1 MNGTA
6 DRTGALG
13 AANAAGTVTTFE
25 QLENKIRASEKAY
38 DLNKITQAYE
48 VAEKAHDGQKRT
60 SGDPYITHPLAVA
73 SILLDFC
80 MDTDTICAALLHD
93 VVEDTEVTLEELR
106 KKFGDDVALMVDGVT
121 KIGLVPLNSKEEQHA
136 ENIRKILMAMSKD
149 IRVIIIKLADRL
161 HNMRTLAA
169 RPPHKQ
175 RKTSLETMNFYAP
188 IAHRLGMS
196 DVKEEMEDIAIHY
209 LDPYGCKEVEE
220 QIALHKEERDAF
232 IDSIKARIRERIT
245 DIKPEPIIEGRVKSI
260 YSIYKKVYVKN
271 KKFDEIYDI
280 YAVRVIVQSVIE
292 CYNVLGVIHDMFRPI
307 PYRFKDYIATPKPNR
322 YQSLHTTVIGREGIP
337 FEVQIR
343 TVEMHNTAQ
352 YGVAA
357 HWKYKAGLSGS
368 VSGEKRFD
376 WIRQLLERQQEAD
389 DVEAITDAIKTDL
402 AQDEV
407 FAFTPKGDVISL
419 PLGATVIDFAYTIH
433 TQVGNKMTG
442 AKVGGR
448 MVSFDYEIKTGDI
461 VEILTSGSPNY
472 GPNRNWLEIAKT
484 TEAKSKIRSWFKKEC
499 RDENIVRGREELER
513 EFRRNGIA
521 TEPELL
527 QSAAQRQ
534 RLSSVD
540 DLYAAIGY
548 GGVSLSKIIQRI
560 KEEQLRNH
568 KELQSAQ
575 AAASADPQENIAETN
590 RRSRRKGIVVE
601 GVDNCLVKFAQ
612 CCNPLPGDPIIGF
625 VTRGFG
631 VSIHKQDCI
640 NVINNMDNPDN
651 KDRWIKASWAGVDDS
666 TYRATIDVIAEDRIT
681 IFADITTAIA
691 ANHIPLHE
699 LNAHHLKNGNT
710 NLVVT
715 VEIAGMEQ
723 LSNVMGRLQKIP
735 GVISVERTGK
745 L

>member
-1 MNGTA
+1 MTSQ
-6 DRTGALG
+6 TG
-13 AANAAGTVTTFE
+13 AAGTAVKTFE
-25 QLENKIRASEKAY
+25 QLVEKIRASEKPY
-38 DLNKITQAYE
+38 DLEKITQAYK
-48 VAEKAHDGQKRT
+48 VAEKAHEGQLRT

-73 SILLDFC
+73 SILLDYC

-93 VVEDTEVTLEELR
+93 TVEDTDVTLDELR
-106 KKFGDDVALMVDGVT
+106 KKFGEDVALMVDGVT
-121 KIGLVPLNSKEEQHA
+121 KIGLVPLVSKEEQQA

-169 RPPHKQ
+169 RPPEKQ

-232 IDSIKARIRERIT
+232 IDSIKKRIRERIS

-271 KKFDEIYDI
+271 KRFDEIYDI

-357 HWKYKAGLSGS
+357 HWKYKAGISGN

-389 DVEAITDAIKTDL
+389 DVEAIADAIKTDL
-402 AQDEV
+402 SPDEV
-407 FAFTPKGDVISL
+407 FVFTPKGDVVAL
-419 PLGATVIDFAYTIH
+419 PTGATVLDFAYHIH

-448 MVSFDYEIKTGDI
+448 MVSFDYVVHTGEI

-472 GPNRNWLEIAKT
+472 GPNRNWIEIAKT

-499 RDENIVRGREELER
+499 REENIERGREELER
-513 EFRRNGIA
+513 EFKRNNIA
-521 TEPELL
+521 ITPELL
-527 QSAAQRQ
+527 QTSASRQ
-534 RLSSVD
+534 RLDSVD

-548 GGVSLSKIIQRI
+548 GGVSMAKIVQRI
-560 KEEQLRNH
+560 KEDQLRNH
-568 KELQSAQ
+568 KEQQAIQ
-575 AAASADPQENIAETN
+575 AAAENPMESISENN
-590 RRSRRKGIVVE
+590 RRSRKKGIIIE
-601 GVDNCLVKFAQ
+601 GMENCLVKFAQ

-631 VSIHKQDCI
+631 VSIHKQDCV
-640 NVINNMDNPDN
+640 NVVNNRDDPEN
-651 KDRWIKASWAGVDDS
+651 KDRWLKATWAGVEDS

-681 IFADITTAIA
+681 IFVDITTAIA
-691 ANHIPLHE
+691 ANHIPLQE
-699 LNAHHLKNGNT
+699 MNGHHLKNGNLD
-710 NLVVT
+710 LVVT
-715 VEIAGMEQ
+715 VEIAGVEQ
-723 LSNVMGRLQKIP
+723 LSNVMGRIQKIP

-745 L
+745 Q

>member
-1 MNGTA
+1 MTSQ
-6 DRTGALG
+6 TG
-13 AANAAGTVTTFE
+13 AAGTAVKTFE
-25 QLENKIRASEKAY
+25 QLVEKIRASEKPY
-38 DLNKITQAYE
+38 DLEKITQAYK
-48 VAEKAHDGQKRT
+48 VAEKAHEGQLRT

-73 SILLDFC
+73 SILLDYC

-93 VVEDTEVTLEELR
+93 TVEDTDVTLDELR
-106 KKFGDDVALMVDGVT
+106 KKFGEDVALMVDGVT
-121 KIGLVPLNSKEEQHA
+121 KIGLVPLVSKEEQQA

-169 RPPHKQ
+169 RPPEKQ

-232 IDSIKARIRERIT
+232 IDSIKKRIRERIS

-271 KKFDEIYDI
+271 KRFDEIYDI

-357 HWKYKAGLSGS
+357 HWKYKAGISGN

-389 DVEAITDAIKTDL
+389 DVEAIADAIKTDL
-402 AQDEV
+402 SPDEV
-407 FAFTPKGDVISL
+407 FVFTPKGDVVAL
-419 PLGATVIDFAYTIH
+419 PTGATVLDFAYHIH

-448 MVSFDYEIKTGDI
+448 MVSFDYVVHTGEI

-472 GPNRNWLEIAKT
+472 GPNRNWIEIAKT

-499 RDENIVRGREELER
+499 REENIERGREELER
-513 EFRRNGIA
+513 EFKRNNIA
-521 TEPELL
+521 ITPELL
-527 QSAAQRQ
+527 QTSASRQ
-534 RLSSVD
+534 RLDSVD
-540 DLYAAIGY
+540 DLYL
-548 GGVSLSKIIQRI
+548 SL
-560 KEEQLRNH
+560 
-568 KELQSAQ
+568 
-575 AAASADPQENIAETN
+575 
-590 RRSRRKGIVVE
+590 
-601 GVDNCLVKFAQ
+601 
-612 CCNPLPGDPIIGF
+612 
-625 VTRGFG
+625 
-631 VSIHKQDCI
+631 IHI
-640 NVINNMDNPDN
+640 
-651 KDRWIKASWAGVDDS
+651 
-666 TYRATIDVIAEDRIT
+666 
-681 IFADITTAIA
+681 
-691 ANHIPLHE
+691 
-699 LNAHHLKNGNT
+699 
-710 NLVVT
+710 
-715 VEIAGMEQ
+715 
-723 LSNVMGRLQKIP
+723 
-735 GVISVERTGK
+735 
-745 L
+745 

>member
-1 MNGTA
+1 MTSQ
-6 DRTGALG
+6 TG
-13 AANAAGTVTTFE
+13 AAGTAVKTFE
-25 QLENKIRASEKAY
+25 QLVEKIRASEKPY
-38 DLNKITQAYE
+38 DLEKITQAYK
-48 VAEKAHDGQKRT
+48 VAEKAHEGQLRT

-73 SILLDFC
+73 SILLDYC

-93 VVEDTEVTLEELR
+93 TVEDTDVTLDELR
-106 KKFGDDVALMVDGVT
+106 KKFGEDVALMVDGVT
-121 KIGLVPLNSKEEQHA
+121 KIGLVPLVSKEEQQA

-169 RPPHKQ
+169 RPPEKQ

-232 IDSIKARIRERIT
+232 IDSIKKRIRERIS

-271 KKFDEIYDI
+271 KRFDEIYDI

-357 HWKYKAGLSGS
+357 HWKYKAGISGN

-389 DVEAITDAIKTDL
+389 DVEAIADAIKTDL
-402 AQDEV
+402 SPDEV
-407 FAFTPKGDVISL
+407 FVFTPKGDVVAL
-419 PLGATVIDFAYTIH
+419 PTGATVLDFAYHIH

-448 MVSFDYEIKTGDI
+448 MVSFDYVVHTGEI
-461 VEILTSGSPNY
+461 VEILTSGPPNS
-472 GPNRNWLEIAKT
+472 GPNRNWIEIAKT

-499 RDENIVRGREELER
+499 REENIERGREELER
-513 EFRRNGIA
+513 EFKRNNIA
-521 TEPELL
+521 ITPELL
-527 QSAAQRQ
+527 QTSASRQ
-534 RLSSVD
+534 RLDSVD

-548 GGVSLSKIIQRI
+548 GGVSMAKIVQRI
-560 KEEQLRNH
+560 KEDQLRNH
-568 KELQSAQ
+568 KEQQAIQ
-575 AAASADPQENIAETN
+575 AAAENPMESISENN
-590 RRSRRKGIVVE
+590 RRSRKKGIIIE
-601 GVDNCLVKFAQ
+601 GMENCLVKFAQ

-631 VSIHKQDCI
+631 VSIHKQDCV
-640 NVINNMDNPDN
+640 NVVNNRDDPEN
-651 KDRWIKASWAGVDDS
+651 KDRWLKATWAGVEDS

-691 ANHIPLHE
+691 ANHIPLQE
-699 LNAHHLKNGNT
+699 MNGHHLKNGNLD
-710 NLVVT
+710 LVVT
-715 VEIAGMEQ
+715 VEIAGVEQ
-723 LSNVMGRLQKIP
+723 LSNVMGRIQKIP

-745 L
+745 Q

>member
-1 MNGTA
+1 MTSQ
-6 DRTGALG
+6 TG
-13 AANAAGTVTTFE
+13 AAGTAVKTFE
-25 QLENKIRASEKAY
+25 QLVEKIRASEKPY
-38 DLNKITQAYE
+38 DLEKITQAYK
-48 VAEKAHDGQKRT
+48 VAEKAHEGQLRT

-73 SILLDFC
+73 SILLDYC

-93 VVEDTEVTLEELR
+93 TVEDTDVTLDELR
-106 KKFGDDVALMVDGVT
+106 KKFGEDVALMVDGVT
-121 KIGLVPLNSKEEQHA
+121 KIGLVPLVSKEEQQA

-169 RPPHKQ
+169 RPPEKQ

-232 IDSIKARIRERIT
+232 IDSIKKRIRERIS

-271 KKFDEIYDI
+271 KRFDEIYDI

-322 YQSLHTTVIGREGIP
+322 YQSLHTTVIAREGIP

-357 HWKYKAGLSGS
+357 HWKYKAGISGN

-389 DVEAITDAIKTDL
+389 DVEAIADAIKTDL
-402 AQDEV
+402 SPDEV
-407 FAFTPKGDVISL
+407 FVFTPKGDVVAL
-419 PLGATVIDFAYTIH
+419 PTGATVLDFAYHIH

-448 MVSFDYEIKTGDI
+448 MVSFDYVVHTGEI

-472 GPNRNWLEIAKT
+472 GPNRNWIEIAKT

-499 RDENIVRGREELER
+499 REENIERGREELER
-513 EFRRNGIA
+513 EFKRNNIA
-521 TEPELL
+521 ITPELL
-527 QSAAQRQ
+527 QTSASRQ
-534 RLSSVD
+534 RLDSVD

-548 GGVSLSKIIQRI
+548 GGVSMAKIVQRI
-560 KEEQLRNH
+560 KEDQLRNH
-568 KELQSAQ
+568 KEQQAIQ
-575 AAASADPQENIAETN
+575 AAAENPMESISENN
-590 RRSRRKGIVVE
+590 RRSRKKGIIIE
-601 GVDNCLVKFAQ
+601 GMENCLVKFAQ

-631 VSIHKQDCI
+631 VSIHKQDCV
-640 NVINNMDNPDN
+640 NVVNNRDDPEN
-651 KDRWIKASWAGVDDS
+651 KDRWLKATWAGVEDS

-691 ANHIPLHE
+691 ANHIPLQE
-699 LNAHHLKNGNT
+699 MNGHHLKNGNLD
-710 NLVVT
+710 LVVT
-715 VEIAGMEQ
+715 VEIAGVEQ
-723 LSNVMGRLQKIP
+723 LSNVMGRIQKIP

-745 L
+745 Q

>member
-1 MNGTA
+1 MTSQ
-6 DRTGALG
+6 TG
-13 AANAAGTVTTFE
+13 AAGTAVKTFE
-25 QLENKIRASEKAY
+25 QLVEKIRASEKPY
-38 DLNKITQAYE
+38 DLEKITQAYK
-48 VAEKAHDGQKRT
+48 VAEKAHEGQLRT

-73 SILLDFC
+73 SILLDYC

-93 VVEDTEVTLEELR
+93 TVEDTDVTLDELR
-106 KKFGDDVALMVDGVT
+106 KKFGEDVALMVDGVT
-121 KIGLVPLNSKEEQHA
+121 KIGLVPLVSKEEQQA

-169 RPPHKQ
+169 RPPEKQ

-220 QIALHKEERDAF
+220 QIALHKEDRDAF
-232 IDSIKARIRERIT
+232 IDSIKKRIRERIS

-271 KKFDEIYDI
+271 KRFDEIYDI

-357 HWKYKAGLSGS
+357 HWKYKAGISGN

-389 DVEAITDAIKTDL
+389 DVEAIADAIKTDL
-402 AQDEV
+402 SPDEV
-407 FAFTPKGDVISL
+407 FVFTPKGDVVAL
-419 PLGATVIDFAYTIH
+419 PTGATVLDFAYHIH

-448 MVSFDYEIKTGDI
+448 MVSFDYVVHTGEI

-472 GPNRNWLEIAKT
+472 GPNRNWIEIAKT

-499 RDENIVRGREELER
+499 REENIERGREELER
-513 EFRRNGIA
+513 EFKRNNIA
-521 TEPELL
+521 ITPELL
-527 QSAAQRQ
+527 QTSASRQ
-534 RLSSVD
+534 RLDSVD

-548 GGVSLSKIIQRI
+548 GGVSMAKIVQRI
-560 KEEQLRNH
+560 KEDQLRNH
-568 KELQSAQ
+568 KEQQAIQ
-575 AAASADPQENIAETN
+575 AAAENPMESISENN
-590 RRSRRKGIVVE
+590 RRSRKKGIIIE
-601 GVDNCLVKFAQ
+601 GMENCLVKFAQ

-631 VSIHKQDCI
+631 VSIHKQDCV
-640 NVINNMDNPDN
+640 NVVNNRDDPEN
-651 KDRWIKASWAGVDDS
+651 KDRWLKATWAGVEDS

-691 ANHIPLHE
+691 ANHIPLQE
-699 LNAHHLKNGNT
+699 MNGHHLKNGNLD
-710 NLVVT
+710 LVVT
-715 VEIAGMEQ
+715 VEIAGVEQ
-723 LSNVMGRLQKIP
+723 LSNVMGRIQKIP

-745 L
+745 Q

>member
-1 MNGTA
+1 MTSQ
-6 DRTGALG
+6 TG
-13 AANAAGTVTTFE
+13 AAGTAVKTFE
-25 QLENKIRASEKAY
+25 QLVEKIRASEKPY
-38 DLNKITQAYE
+38 DLEKITQAYK
-48 VAEKAHDGQKRT
+48 VAEKAHEGQLRT

-73 SILLDFC
+73 SILLDYC

-93 VVEDTEVTLEELR
+93 TVEDTDVTLDELR
-106 KKFGDDVALMVDGVT
+106 KKFGEDVALMVDGVT
-121 KIGLVPLNSKEEQHA
+121 KIGLVPLVSKEEQQA

-169 RPPHKQ
+169 RPPEKQ

-232 IDSIKARIRERIT
+232 IDSIKKRIRERIS

-271 KKFDEIYDI
+271 KRFDEIYDI

-357 HWKYKAGLSGS
+357 HWKYKAGISGN

-389 DVEAITDAIKTDL
+389 DVEAIADAIKTDL
-402 AQDEV
+402 SPDEV
-407 FAFTPKGDVISL
+407 FVFTPKGDVVAL
-419 PLGATVIDFAYTIH
+419 PTGATVLDFAYHIH

-448 MVSFDYEIKTGDI
+448 MVSFDYVVHTGEI
-461 VEILTSGSPNY
+461 VEILTSGSPNC
-472 GPNRNWLEIAKT
+472 GPNRNWIEIAKT

-499 RDENIVRGREELER
+499 REENIERGREELER
-513 EFRRNGIA
+513 EFKRNNIA
-521 TEPELL
+521 ITPELL
-527 QSAAQRQ
+527 QTSASRQ
-534 RLSSVD
+534 RLDSVD

-548 GGVSLSKIIQRI
+548 GGVSMAKIVQRI
-560 KEEQLRNH
+560 KEDQLRNH
-568 KELQSAQ
+568 KEQQAIQ
-575 AAASADPQENIAETN
+575 AAAENPMESISENN
-590 RRSRRKGIVVE
+590 RRSRKKGIIIE
-601 GVDNCLVKFAQ
+601 GMENCLVKFAQ

-631 VSIHKQDCI
+631 VSIHKQDCV
-640 NVINNMDNPDN
+640 NVVNNRDDPEN
-651 KDRWIKASWAGVDDS
+651 KDRWLKATWAGVEDS

-691 ANHIPLHE
+691 ANHIPLQE
-699 LNAHHLKNGNT
+699 MNGHHLKNGNLD
-710 NLVVT
+710 LVVT
-715 VEIAGMEQ
+715 VEIAGVEQ
-723 LSNVMGRLQKIP
+723 LSNVMGRIQKIP

-745 L
+745 Q

>member
-1 MNGTA
+1 MTSQ
-6 DRTGALG
+6 TG
-13 AANAAGTVTTFE
+13 AAGTAVKTFE
-25 QLENKIRASEKAY
+25 QLVEKIRASEKPY
-38 DLNKITQAYE
+38 DLEKITQAYK
-48 VAEKAHDGQKRT
+48 VAEKAHEGQLRT

-73 SILLDFC
+73 SILLDYC
-80 MDTDTICAALLHD
+80 MDTDTICAAPLHD
-93 VVEDTEVTLEELR
+93 TVEDTDVTLDELR
-106 KKFGDDVALMVDGVT
+106 KKFGEDVALMVDGVT
-121 KIGLVPLNSKEEQHA
+121 KIGLVPLVSKEEQQA

-169 RPPHKQ
+169 RPPEKQ

-232 IDSIKARIRERIT
+232 IDSIKKRIRERIS

-271 KKFDEIYDI
+271 KRFDEIYDI

-357 HWKYKAGLSGS
+357 HWKYKAGISGN

-389 DVEAITDAIKTDL
+389 DVEAIADAIKTDL
-402 AQDEV
+402 SPDEV
-407 FAFTPKGDVISL
+407 FVFTPKGDVVAL
-419 PLGATVIDFAYTIH
+419 PTGATVLDFAYHIH

-448 MVSFDYEIKTGDI
+448 MVSFDYVVHTGEI

-472 GPNRNWLEIAKT
+472 GPNRNWIEIAKT

-499 RDENIVRGREELER
+499 REENIERGREELER
-513 EFRRNGIA
+513 EFKRNNIA
-521 TEPELL
+521 ITPELL
-527 QSAAQRQ
+527 QTSASRQ
-534 RLSSVD
+534 RLDSVD

-548 GGVSLSKIIQRI
+548 GGVSMAKIVQRI
-560 KEEQLRNH
+560 KEDQLRNH
-568 KELQSAQ
+568 KEQQAIQ
-575 AAASADPQENIAETN
+575 AAAENPMESISENN
-590 RRSRRKGIVVE
+590 RRSRKKGIIIE
-601 GVDNCLVKFAQ
+601 GMENCLVKFAQ

-631 VSIHKQDCI
+631 VSIHKQDCV
-640 NVINNMDNPDN
+640 NVVNNRDDPEN
-651 KDRWIKASWAGVDDS
+651 KDRWLKATWAGVEDS

-691 ANHIPLHE
+691 ANHIPLQE
-699 LNAHHLKNGNT
+699 MNGHHLKNGNLD
-710 NLVVT
+710 LVVT
-715 VEIAGMEQ
+715 VEIAGVEQ
-723 LSNVMGRLQKIP
+723 LSNVMGRIQKIP

-745 L
+745 Q

>member
-1 MNGTA
+1 MTSQ
-6 DRTGALG
+6 TG
-13 AANAAGTVTTFE
+13 AAGTAVKTFE
-25 QLENKIRASEKAY
+25 QLVEKIRASEKPY
-38 DLNKITQAYE
+38 DLEKITQAYK
-48 VAEKAHDGQKRT
+48 VAEKAHEGQLRT

-73 SILLDFC
+73 SILLDYC

-93 VVEDTEVTLEELR
+93 TVEDTDVTLDELR
-106 KKFGDDVALMVDGVT
+106 KKFGEDVALMVDGVT
-121 KIGLVPLNSKEEQHA
+121 KIGLVPLVSKEEQQA

-169 RPPHKQ
+169 RPPEKQ

-232 IDSIKARIRERIT
+232 IDSIKKRIRERIS

-271 KKFDEIYDI
+271 QRFDEIYDI

-357 HWKYKAGLSGS
+357 HWKYKAGISGN

-389 DVEAITDAIKTDL
+389 DVEAIADAIKTDL
-402 AQDEV
+402 SPDEV
-407 FAFTPKGDVISL
+407 FVFTPKGDVVAL
-419 PLGATVIDFAYTIH
+419 PTGATVLDFAYHIH

-448 MVSFDYEIKTGDI
+448 MVSFDYVVHTGEI

-472 GPNRNWLEIAKT
+472 GPNRNWIEIAKT

-499 RDENIVRGREELER
+499 REENIERGREELER
-513 EFRRNGIA
+513 EFKRNNIA
-521 TEPELL
+521 ITPELL
-527 QSAAQRQ
+527 QTSASRQ
-534 RLSSVD
+534 RLDSVD

-548 GGVSLSKIIQRI
+548 GGVSMAKIVQRI
-560 KEEQLRNH
+560 KEDQLRNH
-568 KELQSAQ
+568 KEQQAIQ
-575 AAASADPQENIAETN
+575 AAAENPMESISENN
-590 RRSRRKGIVVE
+590 RRSRKKGIIIE
-601 GVDNCLVKFAQ
+601 GMENCLVKFAQ

-631 VSIHKQDCI
+631 VSIHKQDCV
-640 NVINNMDNPDN
+640 NVVNNRDDPETR
-651 KDRWIKASWAGVDDS
+651 DRWLKATWAGVEDS

-691 ANHIPLHE
+691 ANHIPLQE
-699 LNAHHLKNGNT
+699 MNGHHLKNGNLD
-710 NLVVT
+710 LVVT
-715 VEIAGMEQ
+715 VEIAGVEQ
-723 LSNVMGRLQKIP
+723 LSNVMGRIQKIP

-745 L
+745 Q

>member
-1 MNGTA
+1 MTSQ
-6 DRTGALG
+6 TG
-13 AANAAGTVTTFE
+13 AAGTAVKTFE
-25 QLENKIRASEKAY
+25 QLVEKIRASEKPY
-38 DLNKITQAYE
+38 DLEKITQAYK
-48 VAEKAHDGQKRT
+48 VAEKAHEGQLRT

-73 SILLDFC
+73 SILLDYC

-93 VVEDTEVTLEELR
+93 TVEDTDVTLDELR
-106 KKFGDDVALMVDGVT
+106 KKFGEDVALMVDGVT
-121 KIGLVPLNSKEEQHA
+121 KIGLVPLVSKEEQQA

-169 RPPHKQ
+169 RPPEKQ

-232 IDSIKARIRERIT
+232 IDSIKKRIRERIS

-271 KKFDEIYDI
+271 KRFDEIYDI

-357 HWKYKAGLSGS
+357 HWKYKAGISGN

-389 DVEAITDAIKTDL
+389 DVEAIADAIKTDL
-402 AQDEV
+402 SPDEV
-407 FAFTPKGDVISL
+407 FVFTPKGDVVAL
-419 PLGATVIDFAYTIH
+419 PTGATVLDFAYHIH

-448 MVSFDYEIKTGDI
+448 MVSFDYVVHTGEI

-472 GPNRNWLEIAKT
+472 GPNRNWIEIAKT
-484 TEAKSKIRSWFKKEC
+484 TDAKSKIRSWFKKEC
-499 RDENIVRGREELER
+499 REENIERGREELER
-513 EFRRNGIA
+513 EFKRNNIA
-521 TEPELL
+521 ITPELL
-527 QSAAQRQ
+527 QTSASRQ
-534 RLSSVD
+534 RLDSVD

-548 GGVSLSKIIQRI
+548 GGVSMAKIVQRI
-560 KEEQLRNH
+560 KEDQLRNH
-568 KELQSAQ
+568 KEQQAIQ
-575 AAASADPQENIAETN
+575 AAAENPMESISENN
-590 RRSRRKGIVVE
+590 RRSRKKGIIIE
-601 GVDNCLVKFAQ
+601 GMENCLVKFAQ

-631 VSIHKQDCI
+631 VSIHKQDCV
-640 NVINNMDNPDN
+640 NVVNNRDDPDN
-651 KDRWIKASWAGVDDS
+651 KDRWLKATWAGVEDS

-691 ANHIPLHE
+691 ANHIPLQE
-699 LNAHHLKNGNT
+699 MNGHHLKNGNLD
-710 NLVVT
+710 LVVT
-715 VEIAGMEQ
+715 VEIAGVEQ
-723 LSNVMGRLQKIP
+723 LSNVMGRIQKIP

-745 L
+745 Q

>member
-1 MNGTA
+1 MTSQ
-6 DRTGALG
+6 TG
-13 AANAAGTVTTFE
+13 AAGTAVKTFE
-25 QLENKIRASEKAY
+25 QLVEKIRASEKPY
-38 DLNKITQAYE
+38 DLEKITQAYK
-48 VAEKAHDGQKRT
+48 VAEKAHEGQLRT

-73 SILLDFC
+73 SILLDYC

-93 VVEDTEVTLEELR
+93 TVEDTDVTLDELR
-106 KKFGDDVALMVDGVT
+106 KKFGEDVALMVDGVT
-121 KIGLVPLNSKEEQHA
+121 KIGLVPLVSKEEQQA

-169 RPPHKQ
+169 RPPEKQ

-232 IDSIKARIRERIT
+232 IDSIKKRIRERIS

-271 KKFDEIYDI
+271 KRFDEIYDI

-357 HWKYKAGLSGS
+357 HWKYKAGISGN

-389 DVEAITDAIKTDL
+389 DVEAIADAIKTDL
-402 AQDEV
+402 SPDEV
-407 FAFTPKGDVISL
+407 FVFTPKGDVVAL
-419 PLGATVIDFAYTIH
+419 PTGATVLDFAYHIH

-448 MVSFDYEIKTGDI
+448 MVSFDYVVHTGEI

-472 GPNRNWLEIAKT
+472 GPNRNWIEIAKT

-499 RDENIVRGREELER
+499 REENIERGREELER
-513 EFRRNGIA
+513 EFKRNNIA
-521 TEPELL
+521 ITPELL
-527 QSAAQRQ
+527 QTSASRQ
-534 RLSSVD
+534 RLDSVD

-548 GGVSLSKIIQRI
+548 GGVSMAKIVQRI
-560 KEEQLRNH
+560 KEDQLRNH
-568 KELQSAQ
+568 KEQQAIQ
-575 AAASADPQENIAETN
+575 AAAENPMESISENN
-590 RRSRRKGIVVE
+590 RRSRKKGIIIE
-601 GVDNCLVKFAQ
+601 GMENCLVKFAQ
-612 CCNPLPGDPIIGF
+612 CCNPLPGDPIIGS

-631 VSIHKQDCI
+631 VSIHKQDCV
-640 NVINNMDNPDN
+640 NVVNNRDDPDN
-651 KDRWIKASWAGVDDS
+651 KDRWLKATWAGVEDS

-691 ANHIPLHE
+691 ANHIPLQE
-699 LNAHHLKNGNT
+699 MNGHHLKNGNLD
-710 NLVVT
+710 LVVT
-715 VEIAGMEQ
+715 VEIAGVEQ
-723 LSNVMGRLQKIP
+723 LSNVMGRIQKIP

-745 L
+745 Q

>member
-1 MNGTA
+1 MTSQ
-6 DRTGALG
+6 TG
-13 AANAAGTVTTFE
+13 AAGTAVKTFE
-25 QLENKIRASEKAY
+25 QLVEKIRASEKPY
-38 DLNKITQAYE
+38 DLEKITQAYK
-48 VAEKAHDGQKRT
+48 VAEKAHEGQLRT

-73 SILLDFC
+73 SILLDYC

-93 VVEDTEVTLEELR
+93 TVEDTDVTLDELR
-106 KKFGDDVALMVDGVT
+106 KKFGEDVALMVDGVT
-121 KIGLVPLNSKEEQHA
+121 KIGLVPLVSKEEQQA

-161 HNMRTLAA
+161 HMRTLAA
-169 RPPHKQ
+169 RPPEKQ

-232 IDSIKARIRERIT
+232 IDSIKKRIRERIS

-271 KKFDEIYDI
+271 KRFDEIYDI

-357 HWKYKAGLSGS
+357 HWKYKAGISGN

-389 DVEAITDAIKTDL
+389 DVEAIADAIKTDL
-402 AQDEV
+402 SPDEV
-407 FAFTPKGDVISL
+407 FVFTPKGDVVAL
-419 PLGATVIDFAYTIH
+419 PTGATVLDFAYHIH

-448 MVSFDYEIKTGDI
+448 MVSFDYVVHTGEI

-472 GPNRNWLEIAKT
+472 GPNRNWIEIAKT

-499 RDENIVRGREELER
+499 REENIERGREELER
-513 EFRRNGIA
+513 EFKRNNIA
-521 TEPELL
+521 ITPELL
-527 QSAAQRQ
+527 QTSASRQ
-534 RLSSVD
+534 RLDSVD

-548 GGVSLSKIIQRI
+548 GGVSMAKIVQRI
-560 KEEQLRNH
+560 KEDQLRNH
-568 KELQSAQ
+568 KEQQAIQ
-575 AAASADPQENIAETN
+575 AAAENPMESISENN
-590 RRSRRKGIVVE
+590 RRSRKKGIIIE
-601 GVDNCLVKFAQ
+601 GMENCLVKFAQ

-631 VSIHKQDCI
+631 VSIHKQDCV
-640 NVINNMDNPDN
+640 NVVNNRDDPEN
-651 KDRWIKASWAGVDDS
+651 KDRWLKATWAGVEDS

-691 ANHIPLHE
+691 ANHIPLQE
-699 LNAHHLKNGNT
+699 MNGHHLKNGNLD
-710 NLVVT
+710 LVVT
-715 VEIAGMEQ
+715 VEIAGVEQ
-723 LSNVMGRLQKIP
+723 LSNVMGRIQKIP

-745 L
+745 Q

>member
-1 MNGTA
+1 MTSQ
-6 DRTGALG
+6 TG
-13 AANAAGTVTTFE
+13 AAGTAVKTFE
-25 QLENKIRASEKAY
+25 QLVEKIRASEKPY
-38 DLNKITQAYE
+38 DLEKITQAYK
-48 VAEKAHDGQKRT
+48 VAEKAHEGQLRT

-73 SILLDFC
+73 SILLDYC

-93 VVEDTEVTLEELR
+93 TVEDTDVTLDELR
-106 KKFGDDVALMVDGVT
+106 KKFGEDVALMVDGVT
-121 KIGLVPLNSKEEQHA
+121 KIGLVPLVSKEEQQA

-169 RPPHKQ
+169 RPPEKQ

-209 LDPYGCKEVEE
+209 LDSYGCKEVEE

-232 IDSIKARIRERIT
+232 IDSIKKRIRERIS

-271 KKFDEIYDI
+271 KRFDEIYDI

-357 HWKYKAGLSGS
+357 HWKYKAGISGN

-389 DVEAITDAIKTDL
+389 DVEAIADAIKTDL
-402 AQDEV
+402 SPDEV
-407 FAFTPKGDVISL
+407 FVFTPKGDVVAL
-419 PLGATVIDFAYTIH
+419 PTGATVLDFAYHIH

-448 MVSFDYEIKTGDI
+448 MVSFDYVVHTGEI

-472 GPNRNWLEIAKT
+472 GPNRNWIEIAKT

-499 RDENIVRGREELER
+499 REENIERGREELER
-513 EFRRNGIA
+513 EFKRNNIA
-521 TEPELL
+521 ITPELL
-527 QSAAQRQ
+527 QTSASRQ
-534 RLSSVD
+534 RLDSVD

-548 GGVSLSKIIQRI
+548 GGVSMAKIVQRI
-560 KEEQLRNH
+560 KEDQLRNH
-568 KELQSAQ
+568 KEQQAIQ
-575 AAASADPQENIAETN
+575 AAAENPMESISENN
-590 RRSRRKGIVVE
+590 RRSRKKGIIIE
-601 GVDNCLVKFAQ
+601 GMENCLVKFAQ

-631 VSIHKQDCI
+631 VSIHKQDCV
-640 NVINNMDNPDN
+640 NVVNNRDDPEN
-651 KDRWIKASWAGVDDS
+651 KDRWLKATWAGVEDS

-691 ANHIPLHE
+691 ANHIPLQE
-699 LNAHHLKNGNT
+699 MNGHHLKNGNLD
-710 NLVVT
+710 LVVT
-715 VEIAGMEQ
+715 VEIAGVEQ
-723 LSNVMGRLQKIP
+723 LSNVMGRIQKIP

-745 L
+745 Q

>member
-1 MNGTA
+1 MTSQTGVAGTA
-6 DRTGALG
+6 
-13 AANAAGTVTTFE
+13 VKTFE
-25 QLENKIRASEKAY
+25 QLVEKIRASEKPY
-38 DLNKITQAYE
+38 DLEKITQAYK
-48 VAEKAHDGQKRT
+48 VAEKAHEGQLRT

-73 SILLDFC
+73 AILLDYC

-93 VVEDTEVTLEELR
+93 TVEDTDVTLDELR
-106 KKFGDDVALMVDGVT
+106 KKFGEDVALMVDGVT
-121 KIGLVPLNSKEEQHA
+121 KIGLVPLVSKEEQQA

-169 RPPHKQ
+169 RPPEKQ

-232 IDSIKARIRERIT
+232 IDSIKKRIRERIS

-271 KKFDEIYDI
+271 KRFDEIYDI

-357 HWKYKAGLSGS
+357 HWKYKAGISGN

-389 DVEAITDAIKTDL
+389 DVEAIADAIKTDL
-402 AQDEV
+402 SPDEV
-407 FAFTPKGDVISL
+407 FVFTPKGDVVAL
-419 PLGATVIDFAYTIH
+419 PTGATVLDFAYHIH

-448 MVSFDYEIKTGDI
+448 MVSFDYVVHTGEI

-472 GPNRNWLEIAKT
+472 GPNRNWIEIAKT

-499 RDENIVRGREELER
+499 REENIERGREELER
-513 EFRRNGIA
+513 EFKRNNIA
-521 TEPELL
+521 ITPELL
-527 QSAAQRQ
+527 QTSASRQ
-534 RLSSVD
+534 RLDSVD

-548 GGVSLSKIIQRI
+548 GGVSMAKIVQRI
-560 KEEQLRNH
+560 KEDQLRNH
-568 KELQSAQ
+568 KEQQAIQ
-575 AAASADPQENIAETN
+575 AAAENPMESISENN
-590 RRSRRKGIVVE
+590 RRSRKKGIIIE
-601 GVDNCLVKFAQ
+601 GMENCLVKFAQ

-631 VSIHKQDCI
+631 VSIHKQDCV
-640 NVINNMDNPDN
+640 NVVNNRDDPEN
-651 KDRWIKASWAGVDDS
+651 KDRWLKATWAGVEDS

-691 ANHIPLHE
+691 ANHIPLQE
-699 LNAHHLKNGNT
+699 MNGHHLKNGNLD
-710 NLVVT
+710 LVVT
-715 VEIAGMEQ
+715 VEIAGVEQ
-723 LSNVMGRLQKIP
+723 LSNVMGRIQKIP

-745 L
+745 Q

>member
-1 MNGTA
+1 MTSQ
-6 DRTGALG
+6 TG
-13 AANAAGTVTTFE
+13 AAGTAVKTFE
-25 QLENKIRASEKAY
+25 QLVEKIRASEKPY
-38 DLNKITQAYE
+38 DLEKITQAYK
-48 VAEKAHDGQKRT
+48 VAEKAHEGQLRT

-73 SILLDFC
+73 SILLDYC

-93 VVEDTEVTLEELR
+93 TVEDTDVTLDELR
-106 KKFGDDVALMVDGVT
+106 KKFGEDVALMVDGVT
-121 KIGLVPLNSKEEQHA
+121 KIGLVPLVSKEEQQA

-161 HNMRTLAA
+161 HNMRTLAT
-169 RPPHKQ
+169 RPPEKQ

-232 IDSIKARIRERIT
+232 IDSIKKRIRERIS

-271 KKFDEIYDI
+271 KRFDEIYDI

-357 HWKYKAGLSGS
+357 HWKYKAGISGN

-389 DVEAITDAIKTDL
+389 DVEAIADAIKTDL
-402 AQDEV
+402 SPDEV
-407 FAFTPKGDVISL
+407 FVFTPKGDVVAL
-419 PLGATVIDFAYTIH
+419 PTGATVLDFAYHIH

-448 MVSFDYEIKTGDI
+448 MVSFDYVVHTGEI

-472 GPNRNWLEIAKT
+472 GPNRNWIEIAKT

-499 RDENIVRGREELER
+499 REENIERGREELER
-513 EFRRNGIA
+513 EFKRNNIA
-521 TEPELL
+521 ITPELL
-527 QSAAQRQ
+527 QTSASRQ
-534 RLSSVD
+534 RLDSVD

-548 GGVSLSKIIQRI
+548 GGVSMAKIVQRI
-560 KEEQLRNH
+560 KEDQLRNH
-568 KELQSAQ
+568 KEQQAIQ
-575 AAASADPQENIAETN
+575 AAAENPMESISENN
-590 RRSRRKGIVVE
+590 RRSRKKGIIIE
-601 GVDNCLVKFAQ
+601 GMENCLVKFAQ

-631 VSIHKQDCI
+631 VSIHKQDCV
-640 NVINNMDNPDN
+640 NVVNNRDDPDN
-651 KDRWIKASWAGVDDS
+651 KDRWLKATWAGVEDS

-691 ANHIPLHE
+691 ANHIPLQE
-699 LNAHHLKNGNT
+699 MNGHHLKNGNLD
-710 NLVVT
+710 LVVT
-715 VEIAGMEQ
+715 VEIAGVEQ
-723 LSNVMGRLQKIP
+723 LSNVMGRIQKIP

-745 L
+745 Q

>member
-1 MNGTA
+1 MTSQ
-6 DRTGALG
+6 TG
-13 AANAAGTVTTFE
+13 AAGTAVKTFE
-25 QLENKIRASEKAY
+25 QLVEKIRASEKPY
-38 DLNKITQAYE
+38 DLEKITQAYK
-48 VAEKAHDGQKRT
+48 VAEKAHEGQLRT

-73 SILLDFC
+73 SILLDYC

-93 VVEDTEVTLEELR
+93 TVEDTDVTLDELR
-106 KKFGDDVALMVDGVT
+106 KKFGEDVALMVDGVT
-121 KIGLVPLNSKEEQHA
+121 KIGLVPLVSKEEQQA

-169 RPPHKQ
+169 RPPEKQ

-232 IDSIKARIRERIT
+232 IDSIKKRIRERIS

-271 KKFDEIYDI
+271 KRFDEIYDI

-357 HWKYKAGLSGS
+357 HWKYKAGISGN

-389 DVEAITDAIKTDL
+389 DVEAIADAIKTDL
-402 AQDEV
+402 SPDEV
-407 FAFTPKGDVISL
+407 FVFTPKGDVVAL
-419 PLGATVIDFAYTIH
+419 PTGATVLDFAYHIH

-448 MVSFDYEIKTGDI
+448 MVSFDYVVHTGEI

-472 GPNRNWLEIAKT
+472 GPNRNWIEIAKT

-499 RDENIVRGREELER
+499 REENIERGREELER
-513 EFRRNGIA
+513 EFKRNNIA
-521 TEPELL
+521 ITPELL
-527 QSAAQRQ
+527 QTSASRQ
-534 RLSSVD
+534 RLDSVD

-548 GGVSLSKIIQRI
+548 GGVSMAKIVQRI
-560 KEEQLRNH
+560 KEDQLRNH
-568 KELQSAQ
+568 KEQQAIQ
-575 AAASADPQENIAETN
+575 AAAENPMESISENN
-590 RRSRRKGIVVE
+590 RRSRKKGIIIE
-601 GVDNCLVKFAQ
+601 GMENCLVKFAQ

-631 VSIHKQDCI
+631 VSNHKQD
-640 NVINNMDNPDN
+640 
-651 KDRWIKASWAGVDDS
+651 
-666 TYRATIDVIAEDRIT
+666 
-681 IFADITTAIA
+681 
-691 ANHIPLHE
+691 
-699 LNAHHLKNGNT
+699 
-710 NLVVT
+710 
-715 VEIAGMEQ
+715 
-723 LSNVMGRLQKIP
+723 
-735 GVISVERTGK
+735 
-745 L
+745 

>member
-1 MNGTA
+1 MTSQ
-6 DRTGALG
+6 TG
-13 AANAAGTVTTFE
+13 AAGTAVKTFE
-25 QLENKIRASEKAY
+25 QLVEKIRASEKPY
-38 DLNKITQAYE
+38 DLEKITQAYK
-48 VAEKAHDGQKRT
+48 VAEKAHEGQLRT

-73 SILLDFC
+73 SILLDYC

-93 VVEDTEVTLEELR
+93 TVEDTDVTLDELR
-106 KKFGDDVALMVDGVT
+106 KKFGEDVALMVDGVT
-121 KIGLVPLNSKEEQHA
+121 KIGLVPLVSKEEQQA

-169 RPPHKQ
+169 RPPEKQ

-232 IDSIKARIRERIT
+232 IDSIKKRIRERIS

-271 KKFDEIYDI
+271 KRFDEIYDI

-357 HWKYKAGLSGS
+357 HWKYKAGISGN

-389 DVEAITDAIKTDL
+389 DVEAIADAIKTDL
-402 AQDEV
+402 SPDEV
-407 FAFTPKGDVISL
+407 FVFTPKGDVVAL
-419 PLGATVIDFAYTIH
+419 PTGATVLDFAYHIH

-448 MVSFDYEIKTGDI
+448 MVSFDYVVHTGEI

-472 GPNRNWLEIAKT
+472 GPNRNWIEIAKT

-499 RDENIVRGREELER
+499 REENIERGREELER
-513 EFRRNGIA
+513 ELKRNNIA
-521 TEPELL
+521 ITPELL
-527 QSAAQRQ
+527 QTSASRQ
-534 RLSSVD
+534 RLDSVD

-548 GGVSLSKIIQRI
+548 GGVSMAKIVQRI
-560 KEEQLRNH
+560 KEDQLRNH
-568 KELQSAQ
+568 KEQQAIQ
-575 AAASADPQENIAETN
+575 AAAENPMESISENN
-590 RRSRRKGIVVE
+590 RRSRKKGIIIE
-601 GVDNCLVKFAQ
+601 GMENCLVKFAQ

-631 VSIHKQDCI
+631 VSIHKQDCV
-640 NVINNMDNPDN
+640 NVVNNRDDPEN
-651 KDRWIKASWAGVDDS
+651 KDRWLKATWAGVEDS

-691 ANHIPLHE
+691 ANHIPLQE
-699 LNAHHLKNGNT
+699 MNGHHLKNGNLD
-710 NLVVT
+710 LVVT
-715 VEIAGMEQ
+715 VEIAGVEQ
-723 LSNVMGRLQKIP
+723 LSNVMGRIQKIP

-745 L
+745 Q

>member
-1 MNGTA
+1 MTSQ
-6 DRTGALG
+6 TG
-13 AANAAGTVTTFE
+13 AAGTAVKTFE
-25 QLENKIRASEKAY
+25 QLVEKIRASEKPY
-38 DLNKITQAYE
+38 DLEKITQAYK
-48 VAEKAHDGQKRT
+48 VAEKAHEGQLRT

-73 SILLDFC
+73 SILLDYC

-93 VVEDTEVTLEELR
+93 TVEDTDVTLDELR
-106 KKFGDDVALMVDGVT
+106 KKFGEDVALMVDGVT
-121 KIGLVPLNSKEEQHA
+121 KIGLVPLVSKEEQQA

-169 RPPHKQ
+169 RPPEKQ

-232 IDSIKARIRERIT
+232 IDSIKKRIRERIS

-271 KKFDEIYDI
+271 KRFDEIYDI

-357 HWKYKAGLSGS
+357 HWKYKAGISGN

-389 DVEAITDAIKTDL
+389 DVEAIADAIKTDL
-402 AQDEV
+402 SPDEV
-407 FAFTPKGDVISL
+407 FVFTPKGDVVAL
-419 PLGATVIDFAYTIH
+419 PTGATVLDFAYHIH

-448 MVSFDYEIKTGDI
+448 MVSFDYVVHTGEI

-472 GPNRNWLEIAKT
+472 GPNRNWIEIAKT

-499 RDENIVRGREELER
+499 REENIERGREELER
-513 EFRRNGIA
+513 EFKRNNIA
-521 TEPELL
+521 ITPELL
-527 QSAAQRQ
+527 QTSASRQ
-534 RLSSVD
+534 RLDSVD

-548 GGVSLSKIIQRI
+548 GGVSMAKIVQRI
-560 KEEQLRNH
+560 KEDQLRNH
-568 KELQSAQ
+568 KEQQAIQ
-575 AAASADPQENIAETN
+575 AAAENPMESISENN
-590 RRSRRKGIVVE
+590 RRSRKKGIIIE
-601 GVDNCLVKFAQ
+601 GMENCLVKFAQ

-631 VSIHKQDCI
+631 VSIHKQDCV
-640 NVINNMDNPDN
+640 NVVNNRDDPDN
-651 KDRWIKASWAGVDDS
+651 KDRWLKATWAGVEDS

-691 ANHIPLHE
+691 ANHIPLQE
-699 LNAHHLKNGNT
+699 MNGHHLKT
-710 NLVVT
+710 AT
-715 VEIAGMEQ
+715 
-723 LSNVMGRLQKIP
+723 S
-735 GVISVERTGK
+735 TWW
-745 L
+745 

>member
-1 MNGTA
+1 MTSQ
-6 DRTGALG
+6 TG
-13 AANAAGTVTTFE
+13 AAGTAVKTFE
-25 QLENKIRASEKAY
+25 QLVEKIRASEKPY
-38 DLNKITQAYE
+38 DLEKITQAYK
-48 VAEKAHDGQKRT
+48 VAEKAHEGQLRT

-73 SILLDFC
+73 SILLDYC
-80 MDTDTICAALLHD
+80 MDTDTICASLLHD
-93 VVEDTEVTLEELR
+93 TVEDTDVTLDELR
-106 KKFGDDVALMVDGVT
+106 KKFGEDVALMVDGVT
-121 KIGLVPLNSKEEQHA
+121 KIGLVPLVSKEEQQA

-169 RPPHKQ
+169 RPPEKQ

-232 IDSIKARIRERIT
+232 IDSIKKRIRERIS

-271 KKFDEIYDI
+271 KRFDEIYDI

-357 HWKYKAGLSGS
+357 HWKYKAGISGN

-389 DVEAITDAIKTDL
+389 DVEAIADAIKTDL
-402 AQDEV
+402 SPDEV
-407 FAFTPKGDVISL
+407 FVFTPKGDVVAL
-419 PLGATVIDFAYTIH
+419 PTGATVLDFAYHIH

-448 MVSFDYEIKTGDI
+448 MVSFDYVVHTGEI

-472 GPNRNWLEIAKT
+472 GPNRNWIEIAKT

-499 RDENIVRGREELER
+499 REENIERGREELER
-513 EFRRNGIA
+513 EFKRNNIA
-521 TEPELL
+521 ITPELL
-527 QSAAQRQ
+527 QTSASRQ
-534 RLSSVD
+534 RLDSVD

-548 GGVSLSKIIQRI
+548 GGVSMAKIVQRI
-560 KEEQLRNH
+560 KEDQLRNH
-568 KELQSAQ
+568 KEQQAIQ
-575 AAASADPQENIAETN
+575 AAAENPMESISENN
-590 RRSRRKGIVVE
+590 RRSRKKGIIIE
-601 GVDNCLVKFAQ
+601 GMENCLVKFAQ

-631 VSIHKQDCI
+631 VSIHKQDCV
-640 NVINNMDNPDN
+640 NVVNNRDDPEN
-651 KDRWIKASWAGVDDS
+651 KDRWLKATWAGVEDS

-691 ANHIPLHE
+691 ANHIPLQE
-699 LNAHHLKNGNT
+699 MNGHHLKNGNLD
-710 NLVVT
+710 LVVT
-715 VEIAGMEQ
+715 VEIAGVEQ
-723 LSNVMGRLQKIP
+723 LSNVMGRIQKIP

-745 L
+745 Q

>member
-1 MNGTA
+1 MTSQ
-6 DRTGALG
+6 TG
-13 AANAAGTVTTFE
+13 AAGTAVKTFE
-25 QLENKIRASEKAY
+25 QLVEKIRASEKPY
-38 DLNKITQAYE
+38 DLEKITQAYK
-48 VAEKAHDGQKRT
+48 VAEKAHEGQLRT

-73 SILLDFC
+73 AILLDYC

-93 VVEDTEVTLEELR
+93 TVEDTDVTLDELR
-106 KKFGDDVALMVDGVT
+106 KKFGEDVALMVDGVT
-121 KIGLVPLNSKEEQHA
+121 KIGLVPLVSKEEQQA

-169 RPPHKQ
+169 RPPEKQ

-232 IDSIKARIRERIT
+232 IDSIKKRIRERIS

-271 KKFDEIYDI
+271 KRFDEIYDI

-357 HWKYKAGLSGS
+357 HWKYKAGISGN

-389 DVEAITDAIKTDL
+389 DVEAIADAIKTDL
-402 AQDEV
+402 SPDEV
-407 FAFTPKGDVISL
+407 FVFTPKGDVVAL
-419 PLGATVIDFAYTIH
+419 PTGATVLDFAYHIH

-448 MVSFDYEIKTGDI
+448 MVSFDYVVHTGEI

-472 GPNRNWLEIAKT
+472 GPNRNWIEIAKT

-499 RDENIVRGREELER
+499 REENIERGREELER
-513 EFRRNGIA
+513 EFKRNNIA
-521 TEPELL
+521 ITPELL
-527 QSAAQRQ
+527 QTSASRQ
-534 RLSSVD
+534 RLDSVY

-548 GGVSLSKIIQRI
+548 GGVSMAKIVQRI
-560 KEEQLRNH
+560 KEDQLRNH
-568 KELQSAQ
+568 KEQQAIQ
-575 AAASADPQENIAETN
+575 AAAENPMESISENN
-590 RRSRRKGIVVE
+590 RRSRKKGIIIE
-601 GVDNCLVKFAQ
+601 GMENCLVKFAQ

-631 VSIHKQDCI
+631 VSIHKQDCV
-640 NVINNMDNPDN
+640 NVVNNRDDPEN
-651 KDRWIKASWAGVDDS
+651 KDRWLKATWAGVEDS

-691 ANHIPLHE
+691 ANHIPLQE
-699 LNAHHLKNGNT
+699 MNGHHLKNGNLD
-710 NLVVT
+710 LVVT
-715 VEIAGMEQ
+715 VEIAGVEQ
-723 LSNVMGRLQKIP
+723 LSNVMGRIQKIP

-745 L
+745 Q

>member
-1 MNGTA
+1 M
-6 DRTGALG
+6 TGS
-13 AANAAGTVTTFE
+13 TVTTFE
-25 QLENKIRASEKAY
+25 QLAEKIKASEKPY
-38 DLNKITQAYE
+38 DLEKITQAYK
-48 VAEKAHDGQKRT
+48 VAEKAHEGQKRT

-73 SILLDFC
+73 SILLDYC

-93 VVEDTEVTLEELR
+93 TVEDTNVTLDELR
-106 KKFGDDVALMVDGVT
+106 KKFGEDVALMVDGVT
-121 KIGLVPLNSKEEQHA
+121 KIGLVPLVSKEEQQA

-169 RPPHKQ
+169 RPPEKQ

-232 IDSIKARIRERIT
+232 IESIKKRIRERIS
-245 DIKPEPIIEGRVKSI
+245 DIKPAPIIEGRVKSI

-271 KKFDEIYDI
+271 KRFDEIYDI

-357 HWKYKAGLSGS
+357 HWKYKAGISGN

-389 DVEAITDAIKTDL
+389 DVEAIADAIKTDL
-402 AQDEV
+402 APDEV

-419 PLGATVIDFAYTIH
+419 PMGATVLDFAYSIH

-448 MVSFDYEIKTGDI
+448 MVSFDYQIKTGDI

-472 GPNRNWLEIAKT
+472 GPNRNWLEIART

-499 RDENIVRGREELER
+499 RDENIERGKEELEH
-513 EFRRNGIA
+513 EFKRNGIA
-521 TEPELL
+521 ITPELL

-534 RLSSVD
+534 RLGSVD

-548 GGVSLSKIIQRI
+548 GGVSMSKIVQRI

-568 KELQSAQ
+568 KEQQAVQ
-575 AAASADPQENIAETN
+575 AAASDPAEAISENN
-590 RRSRRKGIVVE
+590 RRSRSKGIIIE

-640 NVINNMDNPDN
+640 NVVNNMDNPDN
-651 KDRWIKASWAGVDDS
+651 KDRWIKASWAGLDDS
-666 TYRATIDVIAEDRIT
+666 TYRATIDVVAEDRIT

-691 ANHIPLHE
+691 TNHIPLHE
-699 LNAHHLKNGNT
+699 MNAHHLKNGNMS
-710 NLVVT
+710 LVVT

-723 LSNVMGRLQKIP
+723 LSNVMARLQKIP

-745 L
+745 Q

>member
-1 MNGTA
+1 MTSQ
-6 DRTGALG
+6 TG
-13 AANAAGTVTTFE
+13 AAGTAVKTFE
-25 QLENKIRASEKAY
+25 QLVEKIRASEKPY
-38 DLNKITQAYE
+38 DLEKITQAYK
-48 VAEKAHDGQKRT
+48 VAEKAHEGQLRT

-73 SILLDFC
+73 SILLDYC

-93 VVEDTEVTLEELR
+93 TVEDTDVTLDELR
-106 KKFGDDVALMVDGVT
+106 KKFGEDVALMVDGVT
-121 KIGLVPLNSKEEQHA
+121 KIGLVPLVSKEEQQA

-169 RPPHKQ
+169 RPPEKQ

-232 IDSIKARIRERIT
+232 IDSIKKRIRERIS

-271 KKFDEIYDI
+271 KRFDEIYDI

-357 HWKYKAGLSGS
+357 HWKYKAGISGN

-389 DVEAITDAIKTDL
+389 DVEAIADAIKTDL
-402 AQDEV
+402 SPDEV
-407 FAFTPKGDVISL
+407 FVFTPKGDVVAL
-419 PLGATVIDFAYTIH
+419 PTGATVLDFAYHIH

-448 MVSFDYEIKTGDI
+448 MVSFDYVVHTGEI

-472 GPNRNWLEIAKT
+472 GPNRNWIEIAKT

-499 RDENIVRGREELER
+499 REENIERGREELER
-513 EFRRNGIA
+513 EFKRNNIA
-521 TEPELL
+521 ITPELL
-527 QSAAQRQ
+527 QTSASRQ
-534 RLSSVD
+534 RLDSVD

-548 GGVSLSKIIQRI
+548 GGVSMAKIVQRI
-560 KEEQLRNH
+560 KEDQLRNH
-568 KELQSAQ
+568 KEQQAIQ
-575 AAASADPQENIAETN
+575 AAAENPMESISENN
-590 RRSRRKGIVVE
+590 RRSRKKGIIIE
-601 GVDNCLVKFAQ
+601 GMENCLVKFAQ

-631 VSIHKQDCI
+631 VSIHKQDCV
-640 NVINNMDNPDN
+640 NVVNNRDDPEN
-651 KDRWIKASWAGVDDS
+651 KDRWLKATWAGVEDS

-681 IFADITTAIA
+681 IFADIATAIA
-691 ANHIPLHE
+691 ANHIPLQE
-699 LNAHHLKNGNT
+699 MNGHHLKNGNLD
-710 NLVVT
+710 LVVT
-715 VEIAGMEQ
+715 VEIAGVEQ
-723 LSNVMGRLQKIP
+723 LSNVMGRIQKIP

-745 L
+745 Q

>member
-1 MNGTA
+1 MTSQ
-6 DRTGALG
+6 TG
-13 AANAAGTVTTFE
+13 AAGTAVKTFE
-25 QLENKIRASEKAY
+25 QLVEKIRASEKPY
-38 DLNKITQAYE
+38 DLEKITQAYK
-48 VAEKAHDGQKRT
+48 VAEKAHEGQLRT

-73 SILLDFC
+73 SILLDYC

-93 VVEDTEVTLEELR
+93 TVEDTDVTLDELR
-106 KKFGDDVALMVDGVT
+106 KKFGEDVALMVDGVT
-121 KIGLVPLNSKEEQHA
+121 KIGLVPLVSKEEQQA

-169 RPPHKQ
+169 RPPEKQ

-220 QIALHKEERDAF
+220 QIALHKEDRDAF
-232 IDSIKARIRERIT
+232 IDSIKKRIRERIS

-271 KKFDEIYDI
+271 KRFDEIYDI

-357 HWKYKAGLSGS
+357 HWKYKAGISGN

-389 DVEAITDAIKTDL
+389 DVEAIADAIKTDL
-402 AQDEV
+402 SPDEV
-407 FAFTPKGDVISL
+407 FVFTPKGDVVAL
-419 PLGATVIDFAYTIH
+419 PTGATVLDFAYHIH

-448 MVSFDYEIKTGDI
+448 MVSFDYVVHTGEI

-472 GPNRNWLEIAKT
+472 GPNRNWIEIAKT

-499 RDENIVRGREELER
+499 REENIERGREELER
-513 EFRRNGIA
+513 EFKRNNIA
-521 TEPELL
+521 ITPELL
-527 QSAAQRQ
+527 QTSASRQ
-534 RLSSVD
+534 RLDSVD

-548 GGVSLSKIIQRI
+548 GGVSMAKIVQRI
-560 KEEQLRNH
+560 KEDQLRNH
-568 KELQSAQ
+568 KEQQAIQ
-575 AAASADPQENIAETN
+575 AAAENPMESISENN
-590 RRSRRKGIVVE
+590 RRSRKKGIIIE
-601 GVDNCLVKFAQ
+601 GMENCLVKFAQ

-631 VSIHKQDCI
+631 VSIHKQDCV
-640 NVINNMDNPDN
+640 NVVNNRDDPENR
-651 KDRWIKASWAGVDDS
+651 DRWLKATWAGVEDS

-691 ANHIPLHE
+691 ANHIPLQE
-699 LNAHHLKNGNT
+699 MNGHHLKNGNLD
-710 NLVVT
+710 LVVT
-715 VEIAGMEQ
+715 VEIAGVEQ
-723 LSNVMGRLQKIP
+723 LSNVMGRIQKIP

-745 L
+745 Q